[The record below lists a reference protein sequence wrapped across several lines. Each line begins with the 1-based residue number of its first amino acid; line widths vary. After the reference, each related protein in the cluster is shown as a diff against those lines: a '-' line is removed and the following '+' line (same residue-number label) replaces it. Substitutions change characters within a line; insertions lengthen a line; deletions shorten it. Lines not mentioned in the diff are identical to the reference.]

1 MDELDNID
9 FEAAELAAEKFA
21 ERKPEFDADEA
32 DCEGCKI

>member
-1 MDELDNID
+1 MDEFDNID
-9 FEAAELAAEKFA
+9 FEAAELAAEKVA